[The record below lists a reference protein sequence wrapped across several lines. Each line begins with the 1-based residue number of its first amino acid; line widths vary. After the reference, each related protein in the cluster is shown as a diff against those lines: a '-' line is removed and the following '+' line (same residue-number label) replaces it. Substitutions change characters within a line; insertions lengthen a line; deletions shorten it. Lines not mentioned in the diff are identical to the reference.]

1 MFEDMLAAGITSLVD
16 IFKRVT
22 VSKDSNMFPPETNK
36 LIGLG
41 VIKRKKMWVVCDN
54 HGKMY
59 FRHIQDPLD
68 LIKDLSKLKD
78 KGKLTEEEFQQGKAA
93 ALRQLGDNS
102 DETTDTAR

>member
-1 MFEDMLAAGITSLVD
+1 
-16 IFKRVT
+16 
-22 VSKDSNMFPPETNK
+22 
-36 LIGLG
+36 
-41 VIKRKKMWVVCDN
+41 
-54 HGKMY
+54 MY

-68 LIKDLSKLKD
+68 LIKELSKLKD